1 MNSDGP
7 ARPVGRPL
15 FEAILDEQKNGWD
28 RGERPSIENLM
39 ARYPTLRADTE
50 ATLDVIYQ
58 EFVIRRALDESPCP
72 EDYLGRFPD
81 WTDAL
86 VRQFA
91 VDEALRPAH
100 EVTVHLR
107 DEAKTSLGLDTTPNR
122 ETMASS
128 TAT

>member
-1 MNSDGP
+1 
-7 ARPVGRPL
+7 
-15 FEAILDEQKNGWD
+15 
-28 RGERPSIENLM
+28 M
-39 ARYPTLRADTE
+39 ARYPTLRAGHWGNPRCD
-50 ATLDVIYQ
+50 LPG
-58 EFVIRRALDESPCP
+58 IRDSGGHLGESPCP

-91 VDEALRPAH
+91 VDEALRPAN

-107 DEAKTSLGLDTTPNR
+107 DEAKTSLGLDTAPG